1 MSRPRPTVSSP
12 NEYDAYFRQAQ
23 VFADCFAVYEGVE
36 GCWQE
41 KHSEW
46 RRSHTVKAFR

>member
-23 VFADCFAVYEGVE
+23 VFADRFSACEGVV
-36 GCWQE
+36 G
-41 KHSEW
+41 
-46 RRSHTVKAFR
+46 TVRYG